1 MSSFEIDLSTNK
13 GICINLE
20 CIYCRRKF
28 STELDTNFTE
38 VQSPYSNEDRLYC
51 TECEK
56 PYECSIKVNLN
67 KFEIIFK
74 DNLKGSISYS
84 GNVNQ
89 DEYNES
95 TPYQSKQ
102 FYHIQI
108 DRLKKILNVEIEQY
122 ITDQALNRLVFSG
135 VITALETYLNEIFI
149 SIVFESEYTLEKF
162 VSEYEPYKKEQ
173 ISLNKIFS
181 KYNSLGARVRED
193 LNYLIY
199 HNIGKL
205 IAVFDIFNFDLQ
217 KFPRI
222 KDISIAIQKRHDLV
236 HRNGLDKDNN
246 FQEISKAEVR
256 ALISNTSQLVGYIDK
271 KIKERCYL
279 SEEFLF

>member
-1 MSSFEIDLSTNK
+1 
-13 GICINLE
+13 
-20 CIYCRRKF
+20 
-28 STELDTNFTE
+28 
-38 VQSPYSNEDRLYC
+38 
-51 TECEK
+51 
-56 PYECSIKVNLN
+56 
-67 KFEIIFK
+67 
-74 DNLKGSISYS
+74 
-84 GNVNQ
+84 
-89 DEYNES
+89 
-95 TPYQSKQ
+95 
-102 FYHIQI
+102 
-108 DRLKKILNVEIEQY
+108 
-122 ITDQALNRLVFSG
+122 LVFSG

-236 HRNGLDKDNN
+236 HRSGLDKDNN

-279 SEEFLF
+279 PEEFLF